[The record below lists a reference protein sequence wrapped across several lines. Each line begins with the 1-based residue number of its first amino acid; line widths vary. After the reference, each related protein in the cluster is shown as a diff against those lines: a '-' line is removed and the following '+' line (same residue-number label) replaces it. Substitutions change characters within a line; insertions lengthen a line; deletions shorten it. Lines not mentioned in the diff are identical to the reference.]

1 MENTLALTVAH
12 KANRLAW
19 AKRMVVTPK
28 EGWERTVFSDEKKF
42 NLDGTDGL
50 QSFDMAC
57 GGRQER
63 RSGGRMRIKRR
74 PERNIGFYASLS
86 VSVGISLKM
95 PPRSPAFPTCR
106 HSSLKS
112 VASTLKSTVMLTSV
126 LPIRTPY
133 VPIVSAANMLKLVA
147 STIKYVGSSVFSR
160 SVFSSSA
167 FSSSVFSTSVSRRLC
182 S

>member
-1 MENTLALTVAH
+1 M
-12 KANRLAW
+12 
-19 AKRMVVTPK
+19 
-28 EGWERTVFSDEKKF
+28 F
-42 NLDGTDGL
+42 NLFHPHCDRHHAL
-50 QSFDMAC
+50 RVEQ
-57 GGRQER
+57 
-63 RSGGRMRIKRR
+63 IKRH
-74 PERNIGFYASLS
+74 PERNMGFYASLP
-86 VSVGISLKM
+86 VSLAQVGGQH
-95 PPRSPAFPTCR
+95 TQ
-106 HSSLKS
+106 
-112 VASTLKSTVMLTSV
+112 TVLLTSV

>member
-1 MENTLALTVAH
+1 M
-12 KANRLAW
+12 
-19 AKRMVVTPK
+19 
-28 EGWERTVFSDEKKF
+28 
-42 NLDGTDGL
+42 
-50 QSFDMAC
+50 
-57 GGRQER
+57 
-63 RSGGRMRIKRR
+63 
-74 PERNIGFYASLS
+74 GFYASLP

-112 VASTLKSTVMLTSV
+112 VASTLKSVARPFETRDSSL
-126 LPIRTPY
+126 TPY

-167 FSSSVFSTSVSRRLC
+167 FSSSVLSTSVFSSSVLSTSVLSTSVFSSSVFSTSVFST
-182 S
+182 SVF